1 MITDHLC
8 FVFSAV
14 SIFHMSVLPFT
25 VMCFSCEKYAGLR
38 SHRYEGAR
46 RSRRPVFRCVVKFV
60 HCSYDCLYCRM
71 EKWMYFISLCLTDR
85 SKQPVF
91 TDCYLILNFR
101 SRAGS
106 SWAACVREVRV
117 VTDSKIWRFVT
128 CQMQTNNWKLLQI
141 NRHDGMGS
149 PSTLRTADQTVQIE
163 SGRSL
168 KNWRVKGFGSVPS
181 SFGT

>member
-14 SIFHMSVLPFT
+14 SIFHMSDFLPLR
-25 VMCFSCEKYAGLR
+25 VSVVEKYVGTR
-38 SHRYEGAR
+38 SRRHEGAG

-60 HCSYDCLYCRM
+60 HYSHDCFSCCM
-71 EKWMYFISLCLTDR
+71 EKWMYFIFLCLTDR

-101 SRAGS
+101 SRASS

-149 PSTLRTADQTVQIE
+149 PSTLRPMDHD
-163 SGRSL
+163 GSL
-168 KNWRVKGFGSVPS
+168 PTTTRL
-181 SFGT
+181 